1 MFVST
6 IYHWGPAVHNF
17 WNWSWTWYWNLIVNE
32 VRLGGVVLLFYVSA
46 EVFGHRVVMRRCNLI
61 ISKVVDIIGRFL
73 LAFDIIN
80 FCYIVILI
88 RDSFG
93 LYLFMYFMRRY
104 WKVNGWIVGKI
115 KVRSTVNSNSCL
127 ISESKTLYKRKRL
140 NKLSFSKNYLPLS
153 FNFKQIIILPLP
165 LFNKPINQ

>member
-1 MFVST
+1 
-6 IYHWGPAVHNF
+6 
-17 WNWSWTWYWNLIVNE
+17 
-32 VRLGGVVLLFYVSA
+32 VLLFYVSA

-93 LYLFMYFMRRY
+93 LYLFMYFMTRH
-104 WKVNGWIVGKI
+104 WKVNG
-115 KVRSTVNSNSCL
+115 
-127 ISESKTLYKRKRL
+127 
-140 NKLSFSKNYLPLS
+140 
-153 FNFKQIIILPLP
+153 
-165 LFNKPINQ
+165 